1 MRPNPPR
8 LVTVALAVVLLVVGI
23 SLTIFPVDVLNQLL
37 ATLSS
42 TIAETTGAAFTV
54 TWDEQVGWICLLLA
68 NALLVVGSLV
78 RGI

>member
-8 LVTVALAVVLLVVGI
+8 LVTVALAVVLLVVGV

-37 ATLSS
+37 ATLSG
-42 TIAETTGAAFTV
+42 TITDTIGVSFTV
-54 TWDEQVGWICLLLA
+54 TWNEEVGWICLLLA

-78 RGI
+78 RGL